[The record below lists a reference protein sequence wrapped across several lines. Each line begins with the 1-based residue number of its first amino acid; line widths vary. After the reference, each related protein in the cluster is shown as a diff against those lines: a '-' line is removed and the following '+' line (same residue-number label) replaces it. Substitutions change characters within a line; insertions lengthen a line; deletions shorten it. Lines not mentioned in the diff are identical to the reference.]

1 MATVSRISIH
11 VWPFTT
17 VISNVMER
25 GCRLKVLMS
34 MLVDTN
40 IKSKPMVGSTCHVNY
55 TVIKIYCY
63 FTHAISTPLPLFTL
77 AYHRRDDIPLNDIIK
92 NKIP

>member
-11 VWPFTT
+11 VWPFTS
-17 VISNVMER
+17 VISNVMKR

-40 IKSKPMVGSTCHVNY
+40 IKSKPMVGSTCHVSY